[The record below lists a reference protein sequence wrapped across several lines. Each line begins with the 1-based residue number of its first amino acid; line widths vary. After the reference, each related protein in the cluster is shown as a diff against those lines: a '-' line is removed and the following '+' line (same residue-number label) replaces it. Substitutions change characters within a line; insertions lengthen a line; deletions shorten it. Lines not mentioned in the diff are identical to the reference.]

1 MGGGWGCWERQDL
14 LKRQRNL
21 TGASAARVSSRPNQP
36 ASLRPRQDRRPR
48 VRQPWWG
55 WGGGPGPERNSH
67 TGLHTPHPP
76 PLFCFFFLN
85 QETTQTQHPIWFIT
99 RGKKRLE
106 KNIQLS
112 QRSVKTQV
120 PMPWSER
127 QQQTSTS
134 SKSSA
139 NGAFLKQMQYQTGF
153 CHLGWHLHAFGSHP
167 A

>member
-1 MGGGWGCWERQDL
+1 ML
-14 LKRQRNL
+14 
-21 TGASAARVSSRPNQP
+21 GAPRLVEKAAESNWSFCCAGIFSTQP
-36 ASLRPRQDRRPR
+36 AGQSASQARSQAKGSPALVGVGRRSWAR
-48 VRQPWWG
+48 EEFSH
-55 WGGGPGPERNSH
+55 GPTHSSSSSSF
-67 TGLHTPHPP
+67 L
-76 PLFCFFFLN
+76 FFFLN